1 MKFSNLWE
9 DKFVHQVQVVAY
21 YHQWKDEAHVRGGQ
35 FALWTDTGEPHMV
48 NPDSGTASIVDG
60 SKNVHTATVYWPD
73 HPAGPPPV
81 IDKEK
86 DVFLAFRDQSKVDD
100 DEGELTWDVIQDGK
114 ILRSYNE
121 SEIRFSLVYVRNN
134 QLHLLSCTLFCALHL
149 YVSLTRLV
157 VLLLS
162 VVPDIELDVSI
173 TLTRSTSTTKL
184 LMAQHQKMR
193 LWNWRTFFN
202 AFRKTWSVVEAG
214 KVHCRRPTTL
224 QGD

>member
-9 DKFVHQVQVVAY
+9 DKFVDQVQVVAY
-21 YHQWKDEAHVRGGQ
+21 YHQWKDEARARGGQ
-35 FALWTDTGEPHMV
+35 FALWTDTGEPHLV

-86 DVFLAFRDQSKVDD
+86 DVFLAFRDQTKVDD

-121 SEIRFSLVYVRNN
+121 SEIRFSLVYVVVQNEQTNCKQASELRSS
-134 QLHLLSCTLFCALHL
+134 LPPVWLF
-149 YVSLTRLV
+149 VLV
-157 VLLLS
+157 VGCLCVFRAL
-162 VVPDIELDVSI
+162 
-173 TLTRSTSTTKL
+173 
-184 LMAQHQKMR
+184 R
-193 LWNWRTFFN
+193 L
-202 AFRKTWSVVEAG
+202 
-214 KVHCRRPTTL
+214 
-224 QGD
+224 